1 MGDKITNF
9 SDYKKR
15 EVEGG
20 KDNKDIKDIK
30 AEEPKD
36 LFATTEINNIEIEDP
51 YSFFTAEEREEF
63 LREQAKNQSSKPEE
77 EPEEKEERPN
87 PSPSPRPRRER
98 DYQDDREEDD
108 YDEDEDEDEDYDE
121 DYYDDDDEDEESHR
135 GITPELL
142 VRVASVIT
150 GVFIL
155 ALLVFFAKVKI
166 FDRYLNDPDTQETV
180 VTAIP
185 EGYTLTNDTV
195 TLTADLNL
203 RSVPSSEDSSTIKA
217 IAQKGTTLKRIA
229 VSSDGYWALVEYENM
244 QLYASMKYLSTP

>member
-87 PSPSPRPRRER
+87 PSPSPRSRRER
-98 DYQDDREEDD
+98 DCQDNREEDD
-108 YDEDEDEDEDYDE
+108 YDENEDEDEDYDE
-121 DYYDDDDEDEESHR
+121 DDYDDDDEDEESHR

-229 VSSDGYWALVEYENM
+229 VSGDGYWALVEYENM

>member
-15 EVEGG
+15 EVDGG
-20 KDNKDIKDIK
+20 RDNKP
-30 AEEPKD
+30 EEPKD

-63 LREQAKNQSSKPEE
+63 LREQAKNQAAKQEE
-77 EPEEKEERPN
+77 EPEEKEEKS
-87 PSPSPRPRRER
+87 SPKPRRER
-98 DYQDDREEDD
+98 DYQDDREDD
-108 YDEDEDEDEDYDE
+108 ADEDEDEDYDE
-121 DYYDDDDEDEESHR
+121 DYEEDEEDYDDEEDDEESR
-135 GITPELL
+135 GGLTPEFL
-142 VRVASVIT
+142 VRVASIIT

-195 TLTADLNL
+195 TPTADLNL
-203 RSVPSSEDSSTIKA
+203 RSVPSSEDKSTIKA

-229 VSSDGYWALVEYENM
+229 VSNDGYWALVEYENM